1 MWYLEQ
7 FFQVEHFLE
16 LLPISRLHDHDIE
29 SLVVGFAVPEHIGGA
44 VHSLEPIQTQ
54 VHEQ

>member
-16 LLPISRLHDHDIE
+16 LLPVSTLHDHDIE